1 MFNGVVVAASRLQAM
16 PRRRPIE
23 WSCPLHWLRLL
34 LAPSSSRKLPLPD
47 AWLFCLRRL
56 LQHDARWKQLQPHF
70 AFHPLIAN
78 THHLTLIASL
88 HRPAFLLFLCHI
100 SFHIPGSP
108 TPTSSP
114 PRCSSPPVAIHYRHF
129 HTTRATTHP
138 PCQKAYNKTRS
149 YSTMTR
155 KRRARSASRSST
167 SPTRA
172 SSLVLVA
179 TRLVPAQ
186 PTAFP
191 CDSTNK

>member
-1 MFNGVVVAASRLQAM
+1 MFNGVVVAASRLQAV
-16 PRRRPIE
+16 PRRRRPIE
-23 WSCPLHWLRLL
+23 WSCRLHWLRLL
-34 LAPSSSRKLPLPD
+34 LAPSSQRKLPLPD

-114 PRCSSPPVAIHYRHF
+114 PRAAALLRLRSTTDTSTPHAPLHIHHV
-129 HTTRATTHP
+129 
-138 PCQKAYNKTRS
+138 
-149 YSTMTR
+149 
-155 KRRARSASRSST
+155 KRRA
-167 SPTRA
+167 
-172 SSLVLVA
+172 
-179 TRLVPAQ
+179 TRLAHIRR
-186 PTAFP
+186 
-191 CDSTNK
+191 